1 MILPPSKRKYEV
13 FKIGKTKNITLE
25 QAPAYRFYAPPHAP
39 QHVIDGKVRGVS
51 HSTNKFLSLKI
62 VRR

>member
-1 MILPPSKRKYEV
+1 MKFFEN
-13 FKIGKTKNITLE
+13 GKTKNITLE

-39 QHVIDGKVRGVS
+39 QHVIDEKIRGVS
-51 HSTNKFLSLKI
+51 QSTNKFLSLKI